1 MGSGFATVAAEI
13 VANGQH
19 AAEGGK
25 ISAVRGNVMREVMCS
40 SPVPAKVST
49 KKLLLGFALS
59 FGLCASSA
67 DAYGIVVESTTGA
80 NLGVQFKV
88 FEKNALD
95 KLAAALKEAHV
106 SRSSRIEVSI
116 DQNGKVGSTTFLTEQ
131 PSEIEMNELTST
143 IKSLE
148 FGTIPGIEEGTVA
161 LSFSFGE
168 LASPPYRL
176 NSLSVRS
183 AGSIT
188 SGDVNASG
196 AKRVPGTAPGAQGR
210 PRRADVRPSG
220 AGVRPGVQVRP
231 QGVEVRPDGVGP
243 RGLGRKGRPQLERS
257 PLPDGTTMEKRRGG
271 GNIISGPFTLG
282 PPQDMGD

>member
-1 MGSGFATVAAEI
+1 MGSGFATVAVEI
-13 VANGQH
+13 VASGQH

-25 ISAVRGNVMREVMCS
+25 ISAVRGNVMKEVMCS
-40 SPVPAKVST
+40 SLVPAKVSAG
-49 KKLLLGFALS
+49 KLLLGFTLYFA
-59 FGLCASSA
+59 LCAPSA

-95 KLAAALKEAHV
+95 KLAAALKEANV

-116 DQNGKVGSTTFLTEQ
+116 DQNGKVVSTTFLTEQ
-131 PSEIEMNELTST
+131 PSETVMNELTSA
-143 IKSLE
+143 IKAIE
-148 FGTIPGIEEGTVA
+148 FGTIPGIEEGTAA

-188 SGDVNASG
+188 SGDVDASG
-196 AKRVPGTAPGAQGR
+196 VKRIPGTTGGAQ
-210 PRRADVRPSG
+210 VRPSG
-220 AGVRPGVQVRP
+220 AEVRP
-231 QGVEVRPDGVGP
+231 GVEVRPDGVGP
-243 RGLGRKGRPQLERS
+243 RGSGPKGRPQLERS
-257 PLPDGTTMEKRRGG
+257 LPDGTTMEKRPGG
-271 GNIISGPFTLG
+271 GNIISVPFTLG
-282 PPQDMGD
+282 PPQNLGD